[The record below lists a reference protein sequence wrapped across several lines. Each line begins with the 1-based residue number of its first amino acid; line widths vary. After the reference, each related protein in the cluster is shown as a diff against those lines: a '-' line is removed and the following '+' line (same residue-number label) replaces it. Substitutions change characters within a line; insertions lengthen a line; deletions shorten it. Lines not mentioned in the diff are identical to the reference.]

1 VEVFSG
7 GLVVRTDGNNFI
19 AEMAAASIVMKAFP
33 LHVPL
38 LLRIDSMA
46 TIGAITKGIVSER
59 KRIRAAGRAWLN
71 LCRMDFVQKQSNVT
85 IEHVAS
91 HKGTH
96 SAEQIGNDAAD
107 RLANKFRLKG
117 EKSPPAPYL
126 LETEELF
133 FFQHN
138 SLVVQGDPRD
148 HLKQLEK
155 DYMMKTWKEK
165 APKQAKWFTKHPTQ
179 IAKQAKGVWKWAVE
193 SGRGKAWLYFVF
205 AICQWLPTNH
215 RINYTKDVYLKTC
228 TLCLCNAED
237 EMDHLLLC
245 PALAKEH
252 LALKNEVTAKLIHWK
267 IPFAATPLKSN
278 EMAVRLQWRAAARK
292 STALSAVP
300 NITLD
305 TLTKAYWKVNIH
317 KQCISTN
324 SFVKDLT
331 CSVQKRY
338 PIPCVQLRQDLTAL
352 LVKAFVLQTHGF
364 TDVLNY
370 SNLFEDWTSINQSD
384 VPFGAKLWT
393 TPTLHSGTNS
403 FFFQPPGTQ
412 TNIRELMNVLNE
424 ALQPKLPSRF
434 LCVIPQQDKLPPHFL
449 ELVTF
454 KTSSPLLSRNGN
466 ISPTLATMSLVLAM
480 NKESMLTDPINW
492 IEFKDCLTK
501 WSGDW
506 PPELL
511 SISAQSDALF
521 AERSS
526 SVHSPRALSKHPL
539 TVLLQSSTTINF
551 FDAYR
556 PKKPSRPASLPPRA
570 AALIGQMNRHP
581 PFLGLLG
588 ILPNQLRT
596 LLKETGHENREEAL
610 LDLSHTLFFAGYRVW
625 EKRQKLA
632 AKYYRNITKVQFN
645 GIIKRKKRKKNYN
658 ADDKISESNCRN
670 PFHYLRRHDNLSKQR
685 PTKCP
690 CRNVIQLQKLYINQP
705 ITVFAFKYPIK
716 NIPDQPVKTMVSNKK
731 SKPSSQTTLFRT
743 RTENIRREH
752 DRGKKRSYKQL
763 TLNINIAK

>member
-1 VEVFSG
+1 
-7 GLVVRTDGNNFI
+7 
-19 AEMAAASIVMKAFP
+19 
-33 LHVPL
+33 
-38 LLRIDSMA
+38 
-46 TIGAITKGIVSER
+46 
-59 KRIRAAGRAWLN
+59 
-71 LCRMDFVQKQSNVT
+71 
-85 IEHVAS
+85 
-91 HKGTH
+91 
-96 SAEQIGNDAAD
+96 
-107 RLANKFRLKG
+107 
-117 EKSPPAPYL
+117 
-126 LETEELF
+126 
-133 FFQHN
+133 
-138 SLVVQGDPRD
+138 
-148 HLKQLEK
+148 
-155 DYMMKTWKEK
+155 
-165 APKQAKWFTKHPTQ
+165 
-179 IAKQAKGVWKWAVE
+179 
-193 SGRGKAWLYFVF
+193 
-205 AICQWLPTNH
+205 
-215 RINYTKDVYLKTC
+215 
-228 TLCLCNAED
+228 
-237 EMDHLLLC
+237 
-245 PALAKEH
+245 
-252 LALKNEVTAKLIHWK
+252 
-267 IPFAATPLKSN
+267 
-278 EMAVRLQWRAAARK
+278 
-292 STALSAVP
+292 
-300 NITLD
+300 
-305 TLTKAYWKVNIH
+305 
-317 KQCISTN
+317 
-324 SFVKDLT
+324 
-331 CSVQKRY
+331 
-338 PIPCVQLRQDLTAL
+338 
-352 LVKAFVLQTHGF
+352 
-364 TDVLNY
+364 
-370 SNLFEDWTSINQSD
+370 
-384 VPFGAKLWT
+384 
-393 TPTLHSGTNS
+393 
-403 FFFQPPGTQ
+403 
-412 TNIRELMNVLNE
+412 
-424 ALQPKLPSRF
+424 
-434 LCVIPQQDKLPPHFL
+434 
-449 ELVTF
+449 
-454 KTSSPLLSRNGN
+454 
-466 ISPTLATMSLVLAM
+466 MSLVLAM

-658 ADDKISESNCRN
+658 ADEKISESNCRN